1 MAPNISINPTK
12 NKDIEYKFNKYAT
25 NYDNSRQQLIPC
37 FSEFYRTVVKII
49 PFSTSTNLS
58 ILDIGAG
65 TGLLTELI
73 AKKFS
78 NAQITL
84 IDISAEMLCIA
95 QERLKKYKGIS
106 FQVAD
111 YSKNFPVQK
120 YKLIVSSLSIHHLS
134 DKDKKKLFKKI
145 KKSLQQ
151 NGIFINADQ
160 VHGETD
166 EIEKIYHKNWIE
178 DVKNNGVTDKALA
191 EALDRMKE
199 DKTTPLSKQLKWL
212 EQCGFSE
219 INCWYKNYRFAVY
232 SATNNPTI

>member
-1 MAPNISINPTK
+1 MTPNISNNPINRK
-12 NKDIEYKFNKYAT
+12 GIEYKFNKYAT
-25 NYDNSRQQLIPC
+25 NYDHARQQLIPC
-37 FSEFYRTVVKII
+37 FSEFYSTAVKII
-49 PFSTSTNLS
+49 PFSTSKNLS

-84 IDISAEMLCIA
+84 IDISAEMLSIA

-106 FQVAD
+106 FQVSD
-111 YSKNFPVQK
+111 YSRNFPAQK
-120 YKLIVSSLSIHHLS
+120 YQLIVSSLSIHHLS
-134 DKDKKKLFKKI
+134 DKDKEKLFKKI
-145 KKSLQQ
+145 KHSLQQ

-166 EIEKIYHKNWIE
+166 EIEKIYQKNWLE
-178 DVKNNGVTDKALA
+178 DVKNNGVTDKTLA

-199 DKTTPLSKQLKWL
+199 DQTAPLSKQLKWL
-212 EQCGFSE
+212 KKLGFTE
-219 INCWYKNYRFAVY
+219 INCWYKNNRFAVY
-232 SATNNPTI
+232 SATNKPMT